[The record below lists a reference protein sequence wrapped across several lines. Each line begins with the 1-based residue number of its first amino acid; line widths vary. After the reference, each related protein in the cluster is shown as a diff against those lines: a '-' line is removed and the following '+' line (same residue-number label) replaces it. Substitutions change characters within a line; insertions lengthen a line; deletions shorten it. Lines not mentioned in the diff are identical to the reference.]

1 MKKAQSFLKA
11 HWPRLLLSAAILA
24 VFFGNEGFRSLVG
37 NCLELHRLRR
47 EISQL
52 SGQQTELSER
62 LQLISTGGSSL
73 ERLARV
79 QLGYVKKGEIEYR
92 FPPPPPAAP

>member
-1 MKKAQSFLKA
+1 MKRAHSFLKD
-11 HWPRLLLSAAILA
+11 HWPRLLISAAILA
-24 VFFGNEGFRSLVG
+24 VFLGNGGFRSLVG
-37 NCLELHRLRR
+37 NFLELRRLRG
-47 EISQL
+47 EITQL
-52 SGQQTELSER
+52 SSRQARLSER
-62 LQLISTGGSSL
+62 LKLISAGGSSL

>member
-1 MKKAQSFLKA
+1 
-11 HWPRLLLSAAILA
+11 LLISAAILA
-24 VFFGNEGFRSLVG
+24 VFFGNGGFRSLIG
-37 NCLELHRLRR
+37 NCLELHRLHK

-52 SGQQTELSER
+52 SGRQTELSER
-62 LQLISTGGSSL
+62 LQLISLGGSSL

-92 FPPPPPAAP
+92 FPPPPPAVP